1 MYIYYYYNNVMYMS
15 IPNYYFFLRIIL
27 CEYIINFLIRNQKPY
42 YFHCPMSIIYFLI
55 PHIKSHFGLFD

>member
-27 CEYIINFLIRNQKPY
+27 YEYIINFLIRNQ
-42 YFHCPMSIIYFLI
+42 
-55 PHIKSHFGLFD
+55 